1 MAQEHVSNTGRIW
14 KVFGILSAVTV
25 VEVYL
30 GILKPDFLHMNNFL
44 SMSLLNWIFFALTIY
59 KAYYIVY
66 AFMHIKEKKK
76 SLRSAV
82 LLPLIILILYL
93 LFILLTE
100 GDYIYEVFKNSSIK
114 WNF

>member
-66 AFMHIKEKKK
+66 AFMHMDFFLEIIVSQHHFEPTF
-76 SLRSAV
+76 LRM
-82 LLPLIILILYL
+82 
-93 LFILLTE
+93 
-100 GDYIYEVFKNSSIK
+100 
-114 WNF
+114 

>member
-44 SMSLLNWIFFALTIY
+44 SMSLLNWRFFALTIY
-59 KAYYIVY
+59 KSY
-66 AFMHIKEKKK
+66 
-76 SLRSAV
+76 
-82 LLPLIILILYL
+82 
-93 LFILLTE
+93 
-100 GDYIYEVFKNSSIK
+100 
-114 WNF
+114 